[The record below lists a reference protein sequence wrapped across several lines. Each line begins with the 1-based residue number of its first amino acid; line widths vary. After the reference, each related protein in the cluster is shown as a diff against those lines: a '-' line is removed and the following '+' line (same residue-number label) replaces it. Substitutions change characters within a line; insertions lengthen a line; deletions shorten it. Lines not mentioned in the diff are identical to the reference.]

1 MDSHVTLYKQEKV
14 ETWKL
19 KKILYC
25 FEFWRERKSWSS
37 CLEGDSFSPEFQHWV
52 WSQWSTGCDLFA
64 VWTLGIITRPVSQDF
79 SRLYHIVH
87 HPVYTSSIAELLQMW
102 LILPSSLATIQDFF
116 FFFSSA
122 SIFRVLKI
130 KRRRGKE
137 SLVFMKF
144 KAKTAL
150 PGQSPNHPTPT
161 KVEYHTLH
169 SKSWWSTTVLDSIN
183 GVALC
188 HCWSIILSMENK

>member
-1 MDSHVTLYKQEKV
+1 MITMVYWLWFICCVNS
-14 ETWKL
+14 
-19 KKILYC
+19 
-25 FEFWRERKSWSS
+25 
-37 CLEGDSFSPEFQHWV
+37 GDHYQTCV
-52 WSQWSTGCDLFA
+52 
-64 VWTLGIITRPVSQDF
+64 
-79 SRLYHIVH
+79 SRLLSAVSYC
-87 HPVYTSSIAELLQMW
+87 TSSSIHQFNHRIVADV
-102 LILPSSLATIQDFF
+102 INSSFQFSNYSRFF
-116 FFFSSA
+116 IYFSSA
-122 SIFRVLKI
+122 SIFRVMKI

-169 SKSWWSTTVLDSIN
+169 LKSWWSTTVLDSIN